1 MDTQAP
7 AADPTPTP
15 APDHTTEIDLVA
27 RALAQTGEVL
37 ARVRPDQAGLPTPCA
52 SWNVRDLVAHIV
64 DEVHQFATVTAGGE
78 RGGALPLDDDWQS
91 AYREQADA
99 LLAAWRSPGAFDR
112 VIKFPFGELPAA
124 WTIDQQVAEL
134 VIHAWDLAKSS
145 GQPTELDREL
155 GEHVLGW
162 APGILTDEVRGSE
175 SDGMHIG
182 PEVKVGGDAPL
193 YDRLAALGGRDPR

>member
-1 MDTQAP
+1 MTVHA
-7 AADPTPTP
+7 
-15 APDHTTEIDLVA
+15 DHTAAIDLVA
-27 RALAQTGEVL
+27 RALDQAGEVL
-37 ARVRPDQAGLPTPCA
+37 AGVEPGQAALPTPCA
-52 SWNVRDLVAHIV
+52 SWNVRDLVEHLV
-64 DEVHQFATVTAGGE
+64 DEVGQFAAVTAGGT
-78 RGGALPLDDDWQS
+78 RGPNRPLTGDDWTA

-112 VIKFPFGELPAA
+112 VIVFPFGELPAA

-134 VIHAWDLAKSS
+134 VIHAWDLAKAS

-162 APGILTDEVRGSE
+162 APGVLTGEVRGSE
-175 SDGMHIG
+175 ADGMHIG
-182 PEVKVGGDAPL
+182 PEVAVDAEAPL

>member
-1 MDTQAP
+1 MT
-7 AADPTPTP
+7 TP
-15 APDHTTEIDLVA
+15 AEQTAAIDLVA
-27 RALAQTGEVL
+27 RALDQAGEVL
-37 ARVRPDQAGLPTPCA
+37 ARVRPDQADLPTPCA
-52 SWNVRDLVAHIV
+52 SWTVRDLVAHIV
-64 DEVHQFATVTAGGE
+64 DETGQFAAVTAGGE
-78 RGGALPLDDDWQS
+78 RGGLHPLDDDWQRS
-91 AYREQADA
+91 YRAQADA

-112 VIKFPFGELPAA
+112 MIKFPFGELPAV

-134 VIHAWDLAKSS
+134 VIHAWDLAKAT

-162 APGILTDEVRGSE
+162 APSVITAEVRGAE